1 MKKSLSLL
9 AICLASVQANA
20 ELEVGAIRVLFLG
33 HESEHHNSN
42 KFYPML
48 AKGLGRDAIYFDY
61 VTSVEEALG
70 DAAYLNKFDA
80 LLLYANHGRIT
91 PGQWKNLK
99 GYVEGGGGFVPVH
112 CASWCFGNE
121 PGFDQLVGGRFASHK
136 TGTFTAKVIDPKHP
150 AMAGVKEFEAWDE
163 TYKHRNHNKKDRQVL
178 MVREVAEKGDNI
190 TELEPWTW
198 VRTQGKGRVFYT
210 ASGHDERVWGQ
221 SAFHQ
226 LLKAG
231 ILWSVG
237 DARKQSYEKFIAAR
251 APLKYEKRGDIA
263 NYERRPEPL
272 PYQFPLSA
280 RDSMD
285 YTQAPVGFRLELFA
299 SEPDVINPIGLAW
312 DERGRLWVAETVD
325 YPNEMTPNRVGNDKI
340 KILEDTDGDG
350 KCDKVTVFAEGL
362 NIPTSLTFSRGGVI
376 VAHVPDFLFLKDT
389 DGDDKADVRE
399 VLTTGWGTSDTH
411 AGPSNLRYGF
421 DNWIWGTVGYSG
433 FRGEVGGIALAFKPY
448 SL

>member
-1 MKKSLSLL
+1 LGYAKITRLL
-9 AICLASVQANA
+9 KQ
-20 ELEVGAIRVLFLG
+20 EGWQVGA
-33 HESEHHNSN
+33 
-42 KFYPML
+42 
-48 AKGLGRDAIYFDY
+48 
-61 VTSVEEALG
+61 
-70 DAAYLNKFDA
+70 
-80 LLLYANHGRIT
+80 
-91 PGQWKNLK
+91 
-99 GYVEGGGGFVPVH
+99 
-112 CASWCFGNE
+112 
-121 PGFDQLVGGRFASHK
+121 
-136 TGTFTAKVIDPKHP
+136 
-150 AMAGVKEFEAWDE
+150 
-163 TYKHRNHNKKDRQVL
+163 RNVQRL
-178 MVREVAEKGDNI
+178 
-190 TELEPWTW
+190 
-198 VRTQGKGRVFYT
+198 
-210 ASGHDERVWGQ
+210 
-221 SAFHQ
+221 
-226 LLKAG
+226 
-231 ILWSVG
+231 
-237 DARKQSYEKFIAAR
+237 
-251 APLKYEKRGDIA
+251 
-263 NYERRPEPL
+263 RR
-272 PYQFPLSA
+272 
-280 RDSMD
+280 
-285 YTQAPVGFRLELFA
+285 ELFA